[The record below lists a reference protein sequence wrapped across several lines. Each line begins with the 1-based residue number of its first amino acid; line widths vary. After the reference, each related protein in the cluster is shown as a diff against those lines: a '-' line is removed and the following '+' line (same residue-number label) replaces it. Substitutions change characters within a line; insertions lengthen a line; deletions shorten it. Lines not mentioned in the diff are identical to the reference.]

1 MFWMDK
7 KTLYSVEM
15 AQMQGKEHMILKNIE
30 HFGEKQVRENM

>member
-15 AQMQGKEHMILKNIE
+15 AQMQGKKCNIV
-30 HFGEKQVRENM
+30 FKLQNYLGKKK

>member
-15 AQMQGKEHMILKNIE
+15 AQMQGKEQMIFKDIE
-30 HFGEKQVRENM
+30 HFGEKQMRKNV